1 MLISLVFESAKMNKI
16 DLDAT
21 MIGVNVPFA
30 ARLRQF
36 PSVIE
41 VPGRPLFVITE
52 GNSSPRDHTQ
62 SLLHPTPVYKGWHV
76 CSKSMVQRT

>member
-30 ARLRQF
+30 ARLDN
-36 PSVIE
+36 SL
-41 VPGRPLFVITE
+41 PLLKC
-52 GNSSPRDHTQ
+52 RADHY
-62 SLLHPTPVYKGWHV
+62 LL
-76 CSKSMVQRT
+76 